1 MDILEK
7 IDQDTY
13 RRFGFNPQKSYHF
26 RVNLSK
32 LGHLE
37 RGCFDRLCG
46 TTGAT
51 GIADINYNL
60 RWVAIKVNGQ
70 DFTVDNDKYSRWNTF
85 ILWRKK

>member
-26 RVNLSK
+26 QVDLSK
-32 LGHLE
+32 LDYLE
-37 RGCFDRLCG
+37 IGCFSRLCG

-51 GIADINYNL
+51 GVADINYTS
-60 RWVAIKVNGQ
+60 RWIAIKVNGQ
-70 DFTVDNDKYSRWNTF
+70 DFTVDNDKYATWNAF